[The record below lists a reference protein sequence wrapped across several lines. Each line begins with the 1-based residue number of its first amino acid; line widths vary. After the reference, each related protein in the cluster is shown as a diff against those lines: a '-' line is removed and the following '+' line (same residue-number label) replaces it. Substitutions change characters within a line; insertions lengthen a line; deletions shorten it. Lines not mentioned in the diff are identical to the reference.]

1 MTDID
6 IIKPVS
12 DRQRL
17 QITQAT
23 NDCVERAGIIFN
35 RKFAEVPVAYDLQ
48 GKCAGMYQ
56 VRGVQRR
63 IRYNPWI
70 FAKYFEESSANTI
83 VHEVA
88 HYVVDCIWGIRQV
101 KPHGSEWRE
110 IMVAMGAEPHATGSY
125 DLTGIPTR
133 HYKRYEYKCDCRTH
147 QLTILRH
154 RKIIERGASYR
165 CQSCRSALVQ
175 DVFG

>member
-6 IIKPVS
+6 TITPVTDS
-12 DRQRL
+12 QRL

-23 NDCVERAGIIFN
+23 HHCIERAGILLD
-35 RKFAEVPVAYDLQ
+35 RDFALLPVAYDLQ

-56 VRGVQRR
+56 IRGSQRR

-70 FAKYFEESSANTI
+70 FAKYFEESLENTVI
-83 VHEVA
+83 HEVA
-88 HYVVDCIWGIRQV
+88 HYVVDCVWGIRRV
-101 KPHGSEWRE
+101 KPHGKEWRQ
-110 IMVAMGAEPHATGSY
+110 IMVTMGAEPNVTGHY

-133 HYKRYEYKCDCRTH
+133 HYKRYAYKCDCKTH

-154 RKIIERGASYR
+154 RKIVERGASYR
-165 CQSCRSALVQ
+165 CQSCRSALQQ
-175 DVFG
+175 DTF